1 MDNVYLLKDE
11 NNEIWGVYSNKA
23 ILYNVFYNLKK
34 MNKFALFSI
43 NVFTINSNIIT
54 QTFLEEDFNT
64 FFGIEKKHVQDNRDI
79 NRELEKAKEKLNI
92 FRDNFVTF
100 NRLLKDRVITLDE
113 TNLSNIPELFR
124 DKFEIYRDIILKKIP
139 DEDQFGYFSDR
150 YAPQKRSL
158 TIETINDINLL
169 DNESEY
175 TTETESEEETD
186 EDDEEDNEE
195 DNEEADD
202 EKEDEKEDKN

>member
-34 MNKFALFSI
+34 MNKFAHFAISVYTL
-43 NVFTINSNIIT
+43 NSNIIT
-54 QTFLEEDFNT
+54 ETILEEDFFK

-92 FRDNFVTF
+92 FRENFVTF
-100 NRLLKDRVITLDE
+100 NRLLKDRVISLDE
-113 TNLSNIPELFR
+113 TNLSKIPELFR

-150 YAPQKRSL
+150 YSPAKKSL

-169 DNESEY
+169 DEETGSEY
-175 TTETESEEETD
+175 TTETESDEED
-186 EDDEEDNEE
+186 DDADDEEDDE
-195 DNEEADD
+195 NEEADN
-202 EKEDEKEDKN
+202 EDEKEVKN